1 MSSARRSPS
10 RRPRGHRALLVAGL
24 VAAAVAVPGV
34 ATAAPGG
41 PPADPLEGVVTT
53 LEQAVTGQGGDAAE
67 PPALPGTGALPL
79 PGADQEVP
87 AEPAPAEQGPVPP
100 LPEALVQ
107 GLQSALT
114 PLGVPEHCVQG
125 VADGVQGLLD
135 GVLSQDP
142 AAAVEELVTGLQGAL
157 TGLASG
163 RPPALDPATLGSAAE
178 QVAADVEEL
187 IAAFQACL
195 PALPETPEPPAPAPE
210 PTPTPEAPH
219 AAPVAAPVA
228 DQPVQYL
235 GYAPTGGDE
244 GVETE
249 GPGAVVPLAALG
261 GALLVGGGAGAA
273 VSRARSRAV
282 GR

>member
-10 RRPRGHRALLVAGL
+10 RRPRGRRALLVAGL
-24 VAAAVAVPGV
+24 VAAAVATPGV
-34 ATAAPGG
+34 AAAAPGDA
-41 PPADPLEGVVTT
+41 PTDPLEDVVTT
-53 LEQAVTGQGGDAAE
+53 LEQAVTGQGGDATE
-67 PPALPGTGALPL
+67 PPAPPGTGALPL
-79 PGADQEVP
+79 PGAGQEAP
-87 AEPAPAEQGPVPP
+87 AGPAPAEEGPVPP

-125 VADGVQGLLD
+125 VADGVQDLLN

-142 AAAVEELVTGLQGAL
+142 AAAVQELAAGLQGAL

-163 RPPALDPATLGSAAE
+163 QPPALDPAVLGSGAAD
-178 QVAADVEEL
+178 VAADVEAL
-187 IAAFQACL
+187 LAAFQACL
-195 PALPETPEPPAPAPE
+195 PALPEAPEPPAPAPE
-210 PTPTPEAPH
+210 PTPGAPH

-228 DQPVQYL
+228 EQPVQYL

-244 GVETE
+244 GVESD

-261 GALLVGGGAGAA
+261 GLLVAGGAGAA